1 MTVLIDLTIQNL
13 LERKYKIEN
22 CKSWFSK
29 FYWFKTSEMQKI
41 DKELQ
46 QIFTSHFTKV
56 LLPEKKYRDF
66 TFDDIFETYLEY
78 YIFDDSYISLG
89 KYINTYSHMEM
100 MGITDPVQ
108 VHILNAIFL
117 KDSTGSNIYTHN
129 DTIISRPIYVKTIH
143 TNSVK
148 AFS

>member
-22 CKSWFSK
+22 CNNWFSK
-29 FYWFKTSEMQKI
+29 SYWFKTSEMQKI

-56 LLPEKKYRDF
+56 LLPEKKYHDF

-78 YIFDDSYISLG
+78 YIFDDSYIQLG

-108 VHILNAIFL
+108 VHVLNAIFF

-129 DTIISRPIYVKTIH
+129 DIIISRPIYVKTIH

-148 AFS
+148 VYS